1 MILKRRNVEREAS
14 SEIEIAA
21 LKAVGFKEIANAGE
35 ESSAGDKPVDS
46 VGPADDAKSIDDMTV
61 AELRS
66 YATERGIEGAGALSK
81 ADLLAMLKE

>member
-1 MILKRRNVEREAS
+1 MILKRRNIEREAS

-21 LKAVGFKEIANAGE
+21 LQAIGFKEIASAGE
-35 ESSAGDKPVDS
+35 ESSAGAAPPDEVI
-46 VGPADDAKSIDDMTV
+46 KSIDDMTV

-66 YATERGIEGAGALSK
+66 YATGRGIAGAGALSK